1 MSDYL
6 PKEVREGLEL
16 ARKQSL
22 RKKSRMK
29 VRAGEQTFTILR
41 YWEDGFAL
49 DSEDAPKLRGLV
61 DLFDG
66 GRHVSQCLIIASA
79 EDSGE
84 RTYEFKRATV
94 ASDHVPL
101 DYEEI
106 EGAPVALLTHRANL
120 KSA

>member
-1 MSDYL
+1 MSDFL

-16 ARKQSL
+16 ARKQTL

-61 DLFDG
+61 DLYDG
-66 GRHVSQCLIIASA
+66 ARHVSQCLIIASA
-79 EDSGE
+79 EDAGE
-84 RTYEFKRATV
+84 RVYEFKRATV

-106 EGAPVALLTHRANL
+106 AGAPVALLTHRSGL